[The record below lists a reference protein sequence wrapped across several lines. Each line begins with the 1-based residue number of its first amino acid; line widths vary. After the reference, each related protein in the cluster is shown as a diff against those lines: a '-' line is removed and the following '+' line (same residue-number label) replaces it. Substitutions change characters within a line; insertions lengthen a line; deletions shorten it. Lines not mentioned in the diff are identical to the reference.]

1 MNIFVFNSNDLKAQV
16 KALALKDAH
25 IEYFSNLK
33 EFETAEKTIN
43 AKLIILELN
52 SSCEKLNQS
61 LVKHHPKIPRLMV
74 FGDCNNI
81 DLKNHQRSTDHANFY
96 LKNLQNGIAK
106 IVTELEHEVPDHPA
120 EPLNFEEA
128 LSDDALVEKT
138 IENFKFDSNNTD
150 YLQNETNQNIQM
162 AFNYVFGKPL
172 QEFPMSDSSNKSDDL
187 PNDDIPIDDDE
198 GKATV
203 VLDINAMKAEL
214 AKKSEEIPAESIDI
228 DFGGGSTDLE
238 SSGGSSLEMASM
250 ETGSSD
256 LDTGGGL
263 DIDLGSP
270 GEDIELTNTQG
281 ESSESVASDDLG
293 GLDLGEEI
301 AETAMEAAQEESAP
315 LTDSLGDS
323 GGGLELGDDLLAPV
337 DGKSP
342 FDEVED
348 IGELMASAPEA
359 EEVTEVSLEDSFAP
373 QDNVV
378 GEELAVEFS
387 ETDGLDFSASNAE
400 EEVAAPPPVEK
411 TMTAV
416 MPKTKVA
423 AAAEKVAV
431 KPAAKAAPVKKAPE
445 PEPEIEDVGQEIDFG
460 AVAEAEEAPVE
471 EVEEIQMAAP
481 EIEEVEEI
489 EMASTEVEEEEEVAP
504 PPPRAKASS
513 KKATAGTSRKPYD
526 DHQEYVDY
534 HDDELLKLSST
545 IRSLRDDREVLL
557 AKIAKLEE
565 ERNGY
570 QQDYVTMKA
579 DLDDKKIE
587 VSLIKKRHAD
597 ESNNL
602 RYQLSL
608 SEDKRAMLEEKNKLL
623 RQEFDKLSQ
632 KVRVDFSKIQMREKE
647 LENQLELLK
656 SDSEVQIRNRDNKIL
671 DLKRRIDTLEFDM
684 ENITHKESESR
695 NVKLEL
701 ENKLDKT
708 IKTLRLA
715 ITSLEADD
723 EDLKKFELLKKK
735 NLDL

>member
-25 IEYFSNLK
+25 IEYFSTLK
-33 EFETAEKTIN
+33 EFETIEKTISP
-43 AKLIILELN
+43 KLVILELN
-52 SSCEKLNQS
+52 ANCEKLNQS
-61 LVKHHPKIPRLMV
+61 LMKHHPKVPRLML
-74 FGDCNNI
+74 FGDCNTI
-81 DLKNHQRSTDHANFY
+81 DLKNHQRSQDHANFY
-96 LKNLQNGIAK
+96 LKNLQNGISK
-106 IVTELEHEVPDHPA
+106 IMTELEHEVPDHP
-120 EPLNFEEA
+120 ETPLAVEDV

-138 IENFKFDSNNTD
+138 IANFKFDSKDTG
-150 YLQNETNQNIQM
+150 YLETETNQNIQQ

-172 QEFPMSDSSNKSDDL
+172 QEFPMSDSSNNSDDL
-187 PNDDIPIDDDE
+187 PSDNIPIEDDDD

-214 AKKSEEIPAESIDI
+214 AKNAEEVSSESIDI
-228 DFGGGSTDLE
+228 DFGGSGD
-238 SSGGSSLEMASM
+238 SSLGASGDSSLEMASM
-250 ETGSSD
+250 ETGSAD
-256 LDTGGGL
+256 LDLGGGL
-263 DIDLGSP
+263 DIDLSSG
-270 GEDIELTNTQG
+270 GEEIEVTNSQG
-281 ESSESVASDDLG
+281 ESNDLG
-293 GLDLGEEI
+293 GDI
-301 AETAMEAAQEESAP
+301 
-315 LTDSLGDS
+315 
-323 GGGLELGDDLLAPV
+323 GGLELPEASLEVSEAESEPAIETSAQENDLGSGLELSDDLLAPV
-337 DGKSP
+337 DEKSP
-342 FDEVED
+342 FDAVED
-348 IGELMASAPEA
+348 IGEIMAAAPA
-359 EEVTEVSLEDSFAP
+359 VEEVAEVSLEDSFSTSA
-373 QDNVV
+373 QEVSS
-378 GEELAVEFS
+378 GEELNVEYS
-387 ETDGLDFSASNAE
+387 ETDGLDFSASNVE
-400 EEVAAPPPVEK
+400 EEVEVAPPPAEKTLTAISQKPKAAPP
-411 TMTAV
+411 
-416 MPKTKVA
+416 
-423 AAAEKVAV
+423 AEKIVAKAPE
-431 KPAAKAAPVKKAPE
+431 KPVVKAAPVKKVVEEVEEVEAAVEELDFGVAPE
-445 PEPEIEDVGQEIDFG
+445 V
-460 AVAEAEEAPVE
+460 PVE
-471 EVEEIQMAAP
+471 EVEEIEMQSQ
-481 EIEEVEEI
+481 IEEAEEL
-489 EMASTEVEEEEEVAP
+489 AP
-504 PPPRAKASS
+504 PVPVSKAKLTS
-513 KKATAGTSRKPYD
+513 KKATASSSRTQYD

-545 IRSLRDDREVLL
+545 IRSLRDDREILL
-557 AKIAKLEE
+557 VKIAKLEE

-587 VSLIKKRHAD
+587 ISLIKKRHAD
-597 ESNNL
+597 ENNNL

-656 SDSEVQIRNRDNKIL
+656 SDSEIQIRNRDSKIL
-671 DLKRRIDTLEFDM
+671 DLKRKIDTLEFDM